1 MSTAEKRGKEMKVGF
16 TALGGMGLGL
26 VANLLKS
33 THDVTYSRTRSTIG
47 VLVAF
52 SRGARFASCAR

>member
-1 MSTAEKRGKEMKVGF
+1 MKVGF

-26 VANLLKS
+26 AANLLKS
-33 THDVTYSRTRSTIG
+33 THDVTTYSRTRSTVG

-52 SRGARFASCAR
+52 SCGARFASSAR